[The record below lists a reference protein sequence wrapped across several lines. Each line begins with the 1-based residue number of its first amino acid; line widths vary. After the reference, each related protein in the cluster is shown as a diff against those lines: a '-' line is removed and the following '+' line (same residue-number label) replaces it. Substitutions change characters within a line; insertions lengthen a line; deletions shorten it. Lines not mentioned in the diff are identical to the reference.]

1 MTYGATPDD
10 WAALQRLGLEDDLL
24 PVVSNPGAKISERS
38 KMRDLGKTPSRY
50 DQQGKVV
57 GIPKWTAHIATDREV
72 ARWATVS
79 DLGICIQTRQVR
91 AIDIDIA
98 DPVEAARVR
107 ELVELM
113 TSLPQRRR
121 ASSGKCLL
129 AFRMPGEFAKRV
141 IRTPHGIIEFLANGQ
156 QFIAV
161 GTHPS
166 GDRYEWVD
174 GDGVLGLPA
183 FVPALSPAEF
193 EVLWQA
199 MVEAF
204 ALPDGESRARN
215 GMVPV
220 KPRNANDLQ
229 DPTVAWLDENGWVTG
244 FERDGRVDVR
254 CPWEDGH
261 STDSGPT
268 STSYFPAGVGGFA
281 QGHFRCLHASC
292 QGRTDGDFLEAVGYG
307 ASDFDV
313 VEAVANA
320 TGDVSKALPAFTRA
334 RSGQIEATILNVLLA
349 LRRSDVCGMRI
360 AFDTFKDALLCA
372 PADAD
377 TWRPFTDSDYVT
389 LRATLETGATGFK
402 PVGRELIRD
411 AVRKVAT
418 EQTFD
423 SAVQWAESLRWDG
436 VPRVEGFWARYF
448 GVEDTPYSRAV
459 SLYTWTAFAGRALVP
474 GEKCDMVPVL
484 IGLQGAGKTSMIEAL
499 APTPDAFAGINL
511 EKKDDDIARGIRG
524 KLVCELAELR
534 GLASREAE
542 AIKDWISRRFE
553 EWVPKYQEFGTRFGR
568 RFLAIGTGNREG
580 FLDDETGERRWLPMR
595 VGDIDT
601 AAVRADRD
609 QLWAEGVELFKR
621 SGVAWQGAFELGR
634 HEHQKFKVGD
644 VWCEHIEEWLAT
656 TDMDG
661 PRDRSRV
668 RLRDVLVGAIGL
680 QVRQITRR
688 EELRAGKALTLL
700 GFEKKVA
707 RLNGVMAKV
716 WVRDTQ
722 AAPDYSDLA

>member
-1 MTYGATPDD
+1 MTFGATPAD
-10 WAALQRLGLEDDLL
+10 WAALQALGVESDLL
-24 PVVSNPGAKISERS
+24 PVVSNPQAKISEKS

-57 GIPKWTAHIATDREV
+57 GIPKWTSHVATDKDV
-72 ARWATVS
+72 SRWATQS
-79 DLGICIQTRQVR
+79 DYGICLQTRQVR

-98 DPVEAARVR
+98 DPVHAAAVR
-107 ELVELM
+107 DLVELM
-113 TSLPQRRR
+113 VSLPQRRR

-166 GDRYEWVD
+166 GDRYEWVSPD
-174 GDGVLGLPA
+174 GEIAIPTEIAEVT
-183 FVPALSPAEF
+183 PAEF
-193 EVLWQA
+193 EVLWLA
-199 MVEAF
+199 MVDAF

-215 GMVPV
+215 GMVPTR
-220 KPRNANDLQ
+220 PRIASDMQ
-229 DPTVAWLDENGWVTG
+229 DPRVAFLDENGWVTG
-244 FERDGRVDVR
+244 YERDGRVDVR

-281 QGHFRCLHASC
+281 QGNFKCLHASC
-292 QGRTDGDFLEAVGYG
+292 SKREMPDFDEATGYG
-307 ASDFDV
+307 IADFDV
-313 VEAVANA
+313 IDAVANA
-320 TGDVSKALPAFTRA
+320 TGDEVQPLPAFTRA
-334 RSGQIEATILNVLLA
+334 RNGQIEATLNNVLAA
-349 LRRSDVCGMRI
+349 LGRSDVCGMRI
-360 AFDTFKDALLCA
+360 GFDEFKDTLMCEVV
-372 PADAD
+372 DKGV
-377 TWRPFTDSDYVT
+377 WRPFTDVDYT
-389 LRATLETGATGFK
+389 RLRSKLETGRTGFK
-402 PVGRELIRD
+402 PVGRELMRD
-411 AVRKVAT
+411 CVHTIGYMNR
-418 EQTFD
+418 FD
-423 SAVQWAESLRWDG
+423 SAVQWAESLVWDG
-436 VPRVEGFWARYF
+436 VSRVENFWSRYF
-448 GVEDTPYSRAV
+448 GVENGKYSRAV

-534 GLASREAE
+534 GLASRESE

-553 EWVPKYQEFGTRFGR
+553 EWVPKYREFGARFGR

-580 FLDDETGERRWLPMR
+580 FLDDETGERRWLPMH
-595 VGDIDT
+595 VGVIDT
-601 AAVRADRD
+601 EAVRADRD
-609 QLWAEGVELFKR
+609 QLWAEGVALFKR
-621 SGVAWQGAFELGR
+621 GGVAWQGAFDLGR
-634 HEHQKFKVGD
+634 HEHHKFKVGD

-661 PRDRSRV
+661 PRDATRL

-700 GFEKKVA
+700 GFEKRVA
-707 RLNGVMAKV
+707 KLDGVNAKV
-716 WVRDTQ
+716 WVREAQTTQ
-722 AAPDYSDLA
+722 DFSDIA